1 MRPLPRVHAITD
13 AQVLALPD
21 FGVRAAAI
29 ASAGPAVALHARDR
43 SAGGAALAAATSRLA
58 ALARP
63 PEAMVLVNGRPDVAA
78 ACGAA
83 GVQLAASDLAP
94 ADARR
99 ICGGFIGRSVHSE
112 DEARAAADEG
122 ADFVIAGSV
131 YPTTTHP
138 DRVPGGLALVRGCA
152 RAGIPVVAIGGITRA
167 RVRELRDAGAW
178 GVAAISA
185 LWGAADPAAAAL
197 LLLEPWIGAA

>member
-13 AQVLALPD
+13 AAVLALPD
-21 FGVRAAAI
+21 FGARAAAI

-43 SAGGAALAAATSRLA
+43 SAGGAALAAAAARLA

-63 PEAMVLVNGRPDVAA
+63 PEALVLVNGRPDVAA
-78 ACGAA
+78 ACGAH
-83 GVQLAASDLAP
+83 GVQLAAGDLAP

-99 ICGGFIGRSVHSE
+99 IAGGLIGRSVHSE
-112 DEARAAADEG
+112 DEARLAADEG

-131 YPTTTHP
+131 YPTASHP
-138 DRVPGGLALVRGCA
+138 DREPGGLALIRGCV
-152 RAGIPVVAIGGITRA
+152 RAGLPVVAIGGVTPARA
-167 RVRELRDAGAW
+167 GEVRDAGAW

-185 LWGAADPAAAAL
+185 LWGAADPAATTL
-197 LLLEPWIGAA
+197 LMLEPWAGAA

>member
-13 AQVLALPD
+13 AAVLALPD
-21 FGVRAAAI
+21 FGARAAAI
-29 ASAGPAVALHARDR
+29 ASAGPAIALHARDR
-43 SAGGAALAAATSRLA
+43 SAGGAALAAAASRLA

-63 PEAMVLVNGRPDVAA
+63 PEALVLVNGRPDVAA
-78 ACGAA
+78 ACGAN
-83 GVQLAASDLAP
+83 GVQLAAGDLTP

-99 ICGGFIGRSVHSE
+99 ISGGLIGRSVHSE
-112 DEARAAADEG
+112 DEARLAADEG

-138 DRVPGGLALVRGCA
+138 DRVPGGLALIRACV
-152 RAGIPVVAIGGITRA
+152 RAGLPVVAIGGVTPA
-167 RVRELRDAGAW
+167 HAAELRDAGAW

-185 LWGAADPAAAAL
+185 LWGAADPAAATL
-197 LLLEPWIGAA
+197 MMLEPWAGAA

>member
-1 MRPLPRVHAITD
+1 VRPLPRVHAITD
-13 AQVLALPD
+13 AAVLALPD
-21 FGVRAAAI
+21 FGARAAAI

-43 SAGGAALAAATSRLA
+43 TAGGAALAAAASRLA

-63 PEAMVLVNGRPDVAA
+63 PEALVLVSGRPDVAA
-78 ACGAA
+78 AGGANGA
-83 GVQLAASDLAP
+83 QLAAGDLAP

-99 ICGGFIGRSVHSE
+99 ICGGLIGRSVHSE
-112 DEARAAADEG
+112 DEARLAADEG

-138 DRVPGGLALVRGCA
+138 DRVPGGLALIRGCV
-152 RAGIPVVAIGGITRA
+152 RAGLPVVAIGGVTPARA
-167 RVRELRDAGAW
+167 AELHDAGAW
-178 GVAAISA
+178 GIAAISA

-197 LLLEPWIGAA
+197 MMLEPWVGAA

>member
-13 AQVLALPD
+13 GAVLALPD
-21 FGVRAAAI
+21 FGARAAAI
-29 ASAGPAVALHARDR
+29 AAAGPAIALHARDR
-43 SAGGAALAAATSRLA
+43 TAGGAALAAAASRLA

-63 PEAMVLVNGRPDVAA
+63 PEAMLLVNGRPDVAA

-83 GVQLAASDLAP
+83 GVQLAAGDLAP

-99 ICGGFIGRSVHSE
+99 ICGGLIGRSVHSE
-112 DEARAAADEG
+112 NEARVAADEG
-122 ADFVIAGSV
+122 ADFLIAGSV

-138 DRVPGGLALVRGCA
+138 DRAPGGLALIRSCL
-152 RAGIPVVAIGGITRA
+152 RAGLPVIAIGGVTPARA
-167 RVRELRDAGAW
+167 VELRDAGAW

-185 LWGAADPAAAAL
+185 LWGAGDPAAAAL
-197 LLLEPWIGAA
+197 RLLEPWLDAA